1 MTPKE
6 FEHRVMVMRS
16 QALSAA
22 RQFGLSTEEAEDV
35 AQDVMLRLWVMHER
49 IRAKDTAGWLARIAA
64 RHACID
70 RLRMRDREQFELSE
84 ADIERGTPYDALEY
98 KELEQWFFQEI
109 EQLPTTCGII
119 LRMRQLEHRDIN
131 EIATLIGI
139 TPESVSSLLSRAR
152 RQLIEKYEKR
162 KKSE

>member
-6 FEHRVMVMRS
+6 FEHRVMEMRS

-70 RLRMRDREQFELSE
+70 RLRMRHRERFELSE

-98 KELEQWFFQEI
+98 KELEQWFFQ
-109 EQLPTTCGII
+109 
-119 LRMRQLEHRDIN
+119 
-131 EIATLIGI
+131 
-139 TPESVSSLLSRAR
+139 SRAFLAR
-152 RQLIEKYEKR
+152 GA
-162 KKSE
+162 

>member
-6 FEHRVMVMRS
+6 FEHRVMEMRS

-70 RLRMRDREQFELSE
+70 RLRMRHREQFELS
-84 ADIERGTPYDALEY
+84 
-98 KELEQWFFQEI
+98 EQWFFQEI